1 MNNSRNERRC
11 IQIGSLKR
19 ENNHLQSKLAVRDTY
34 IKVLEKN
41 YDEYRFRTKI
51 TFLINGVVY
60 LLILGVMLVHALN
73 R

>member
-19 ENNHLQSKLAVRDTY
+19 ENSHLQSKLAVRDAY

-51 TFLINGVVY
+51 IFLINGVVY